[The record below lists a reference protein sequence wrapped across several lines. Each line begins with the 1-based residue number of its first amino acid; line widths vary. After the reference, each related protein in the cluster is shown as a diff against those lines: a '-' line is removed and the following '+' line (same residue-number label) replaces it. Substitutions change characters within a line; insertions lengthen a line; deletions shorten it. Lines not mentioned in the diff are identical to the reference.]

1 MTIVEVM
8 SKLMEWIE
16 HYGSEEESLND
27 FCNCFATSF
36 EEYMAL
42 SEMLNGI
49 LQTT

>member
-1 MTIVEVM
+1 MTKVEVM
-8 SKLMEWIE
+8 SKLTEWVE
-16 HYGSEEESLND
+16 HYGLEEESLND

-42 SEMLNGI
+42 SETLNEI